1 MKELSGGATNSLDG
15 SYKAYP
21 AGVSTFYDMAY
32 QEAPVYRDPD
42 SNTWFG
48 FQAWPLERV
57 AEMYYILAESG
68 DLTSE
73 NFQMA
78 KKVITKWID
87 WSKDYVFVGERPV
100 TDAQGYYLNAAGQ
113 RILGGTNVQVAYNA
127 GSGRI
132 LDSGWSGMAGSTG
145 QMEWIQFVY
154 GKSELPCNDQ
164 RSRAGH
170 RSSGKLC

>member
-1 MKELSGGATNSLDG
+1 
-15 SYKAYP
+15 
-21 AGVSTFYDMAY
+21 MAY

-68 DLTSE
+68 DLSSE

-78 KKVITKWID
+78 KKVITKWVD
-87 WSKDYVFVGERPV
+87 WAKDYVFVDERPV

-113 RILGGTNVQVAYNA
+113 RILGGTNAQVATTPA
-127 GSGRI
+127 PG
-132 LDSGWSGMAGSTG
+132 
-145 QMEWIQFVY
+145 EFWIQAARNGRGNRTHGMGSVPLRTILI
-154 GKSELPCNDQ
+154 SMW
-164 RSRAGH
+164 
-170 RSSGKLC
+170 

>member
-1 MKELSGGATNSLDG
+1 GKDSNMYLMAWYTSWGGGLGQGGDWAWRIGASHTHQAYQNPVAAYALSDPAGGLIPESATAKADWNAALKGQLELYTWLQSHEGAIGGGATNSLDG

-87 WSKDYVFVGERPV
+87 WSKD
-100 TDAQGYYLNAAGQ
+100 
-113 RILGGTNVQVAYNA
+113 
-127 GSGRI
+127 
-132 LDSGWSGMAGSTG
+132 
-145 QMEWIQFVY
+145 
-154 GKSELPCNDQ
+154 
-164 RSRAGH
+164 
-170 RSSGKLC
+170 

>member
-1 MKELSGGATNSLDG
+1 
-15 SYKAYP
+15 
-21 AGVSTFYDMAY
+21 MAY

-113 RILGGTNVQVAYNA
+113 RILGGTNVQVATTPAPGEFWIRVVRN
-127 GSGRI
+127 GMVNRTNGM
-132 LDSGWSGMAGSTG
+132 DSVRLRKIRTS
-145 QMEWIQFVY
+145 V
-154 GKSELPCNDQ
+154 
-164 RSRAGH
+164 
-170 RSSGKLC
+170 